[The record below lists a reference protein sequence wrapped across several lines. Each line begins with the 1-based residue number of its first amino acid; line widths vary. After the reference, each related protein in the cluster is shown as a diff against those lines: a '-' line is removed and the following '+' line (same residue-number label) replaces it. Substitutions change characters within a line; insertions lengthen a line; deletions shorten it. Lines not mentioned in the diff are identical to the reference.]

1 MKKTV
6 KITLI
11 AIASV
16 LLVLGVTI
24 GIFAH
29 VLFGVYET
37 NDPRNYLKI
46 VGNYSNEEPQEFVSS
61 FFPAAIEES
70 FSDVE
75 YHYKAIRG
83 DTYAYEAYLEFVI
96 EDKDKYNSLILSIV
110 DKQASNVFPYDS
122 SFCEHTIAHEYEIW
136 KSSSSNKSTN
146 DLYVL
151 ERAKVGKILFSDAEQ
166 RLIFVA
172 IGMFDGGGARTKEL
186 GYFLERFNIEP
197 KDLATDIL

>member
-1 MKKTV
+1 MKKAG

-11 AIASV
+11 AIVSV
-16 LLVLGVTI
+16 LLLLGITI
-24 GIFAH
+24 GIFSH
-29 VLFGVYET
+29 VLFGAYET
-37 NDPRNYLKI
+37 NSPRNYLKI

-70 FSDVE
+70 FSDVV

-83 DTYAYEAYLEFVI
+83 DAYAYEAYLEFVI

-110 DKQASNVFPYDS
+110 DKQASNIFSYDS
-122 SFCEHTIAHEYEIW
+122 SFCEYTIAHEYEIW
-136 KSSSSNKSTN
+136 KSASSNKSTN

-172 IGMFDGGGARTKEL
+172 IGMFDGGGARTMEL
-186 GYFLERFNIEP
+186 GYFFERFNIDP
-197 KDLATDIL
+197 VDFASRIG